1 MTIYS
6 FNFNLKNLTKINCHF
21 LKFETILAATKAI
34 IYKHYNDER
43 WQIGGIVD
51 TMINNV
57 NLKIILE

>member
-1 MTIYS
+1 
-6 FNFNLKNLTKINCHF
+6 

-34 IYKHYNDER
+34 IYKHYSDEC

-57 NLKIILE
+57 DLKIVLE